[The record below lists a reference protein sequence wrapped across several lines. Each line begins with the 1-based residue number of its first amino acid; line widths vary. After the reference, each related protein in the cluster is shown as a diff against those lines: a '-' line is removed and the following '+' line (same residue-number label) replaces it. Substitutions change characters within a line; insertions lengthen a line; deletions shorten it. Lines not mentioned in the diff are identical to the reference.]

1 MSAVVLAT
9 SNNPLRAVTVESND
23 FDIGGGR
30 RLSGMQAAA
39 FLFAQGLRS
48 IQAAAD
54 YNQQGVSDRSRA
66 TVRPPNPPFPPN
78 TPPVTI
84 DQFAERIKEL
94 YGVDPLIEFSAGVGL
109 DGYSIADINRIV
121 DQINRE
127 FDFDLAPLDAQTIL
141 GAQSTVSDDARDAR
155 VSAVRV
161 LTRTEVEGAARDG
174 HLESGNVY
182 VDRHG
187 SFFLDGAKTS
197 PVEIS
202 LAIRSAAHDNI
213 SGELATL
220 LGKVAQRAQDS
231 SYAEEVKSSVD
242 DILDAN
248 PVEAP
253 STTQFERINSIM
265 NKLEDAV
272 TRLNAAK
279 GLRGSYPNDDSY
291 YGSGNITLRPLA
303 KVKTFID
310 MAAERLYWTARQSGS
325 AGTYGSWGSMWVA
338 YKVARP
344 GTDVSIWVEAMVGG
358 INRAWEAAS
367 SPPSDTVYTQANDAD
382 EAGSWGPEATMD
394 RESAKAVLN
403 WFFNN
408 DNMFN
413 RPVGDGA
420 KWNFDDDIKPDR
432 DTFNTRRDL
441 SPEDTWTQF
450 YAAKVAADPDALP
463 QFQIAELMEE
473 LRQADPSLMPSGWD
487 SGMSFS
493 DFKTWKTNTLNAQWS
508 AKAQAY
514 DDYQRGVTASS
525 EVLALSTGTTA
536 QQAAYKQLQA
546 VFEKAKADSGDSG
559 LIARLLQGA
568 GQSSGKVVGG
578 AAGDSATQ
586 VSFTRAQLQEIA
598 AALGSVRERSLK
610 DNEQDQI
617 RMQKLNGLLTQNIE
631 AMSALVKAFEQLT
644 QSLVQ
649 SLKR

>member
-1 MSAVVLAT
+1 MSAVVLAS

-23 FDIGGGR
+23 FDIDGGR

-66 TVRPPNPPFPPN
+66 TVRPPNPPFPAN
-78 TPPVTI
+78 TAPVTI

-231 SYAEEVKSSVD
+231 SYADEVKSSVD
-242 DILDAN
+242 EILEAN

-253 STTQFERINSIM
+253 TSTQFEKISSIM
-265 NKLEDAV
+265 TKLDDAIK
-272 TRLNAAK
+272 LAEACK
-279 GLRGSYPNDDSY
+279 
-291 YGSGNITLRPLA
+291 TLRTGGGARVDPNALGSANLTLKSLA
-303 KVKTFID
+303 GIKGFIEQAGD
-310 MAAERLYWTARQSGS
+310 NLYWTANGMGKSGT
-325 AGTYGSWGSMWVA
+325 AWANVGIQ
-338 YKVARP
+338 P
-344 GTDVSIWVEAMVGG
+344 GEIVNKQTDRLVGA
-358 INRAWEAAS
+358 INRAW
-367 SPPSDTVYTQANDAD
+367 TGNDANNAD
-382 EAGSWGPEATMD
+382 AVGASGYPGQLDFSLAQKVFEYYFTNDGKAGEWSSWDG
-394 RESAKAVLN
+394 KWGAVQDTDGFHTQLN
-403 WFFNN
+403 
-408 DNMFN
+408 
-413 RPVGDGA
+413 RG
-420 KWNFDDDIKPDR
+420 
-432 DTFNTRRDL
+432 L
-441 SPEDTWTQF
+441 EDTWTDF
-450 YAAKVAADPDALP
+450 SNWADADENYPAIK
-463 QFQIAELMEE
+463 IANLMEE
-473 LRQADPSLMPSGWD
+473 LRAADPTLMPSGWD
-487 SGMSFS
+487 SGMTLAN
-493 DFKTWKTNTLNAQWS
+493 FKTWKTDTLNTAWS

-514 DDYQRGVTASS
+514 DDYQRGVSASTV
-525 EVLALSTGTTA
+525 VLASSTGTTA

-546 VFEKAKADSGDSG
+546 AFEKVKSEAGESS
-559 LIARLLQGA
+559 LISRLLQGA
-568 GQSSGKVVGG
+568 GQSSGKVIGG
-578 AAGDSATQ
+578 AVGDSSTQ

-631 AMSALVKAFEQLT
+631 AMSALVKAFEQLS

>member
-1 MSAVVLAT
+1 MSAVVLAS

-23 FDIGGGR
+23 FDIDGGR

-66 TVRPPNPPFPPN
+66 TVRPPNPPFPAN
-78 TPPVTI
+78 TAPVTI

-127 FDFDLAPLDAQTIL
+127 FDFDLAPLDAQTIR
-141 GAQSTVSDDARDAR
+141 GTQSTVSDDARDAR

-174 HLESGNVY
+174 YLESGNVY

-231 SYAEEVKSSVD
+231 SYADQVKTSVD
-242 DILDAN
+242 EILDAS
-248 PVEAP
+248 PVVAP
-253 STTQFERINSIM
+253 TSTQFEKISSIM
-265 NKLEDAV
+265 NKLEDAI

-279 GLRGSYPNDDSY
+279 GLRVSVPNDSSY
-291 YGSGNITLRPLA
+291 YGSGNLTLRSLSY
-303 KVKTFID
+303 VKSFID
-310 MAAERLYWTARQSGS
+310 KAGSNVWGTACQAGS
-325 AGTYGSWGSMWVA
+325 AGTIGSWGSMWVDNGQDPP
-338 YKVARP
+338 VW
-344 GTDVSIWVEAMVGG
+344 DVPMWIEKIAGAV
-358 INRAWEAAS
+358 NRAWTGEGDNNS
-367 SPPSDTVYTQANDAD
+367 NHNGDYGSDAC
-382 EAGSWGPEATMD
+382 MD
-394 RESAKAVLN
+394 RSFTNEVLA
-403 WFFNN
+403 WYFGK
-408 DNMFN
+408 DDLLSL
-413 RPVGDGA
+413 PVGDGA
-420 KWNFDDDIKPDR
+420 EWHFNDSRRVDR
-432 DTFNTRRDL
+432 GTFGTRNGL
-441 SPEDTWTQF
+441 SAEDAWTTF
-450 YAAKVAADPDALP
+450 YADRVASDPDLFP
-463 QFQIAELMEE
+463 QIQIAQLMEE
-473 LRQADPSLMPSGWD
+473 LKQTDPTLMPSGWD
-487 SGMSFS
+487 SGMSFA
-493 DFKTWKTNTLNAQWS
+493 DFKTWKTDTLNAAWS

-514 DDYQRGVTASS
+514 DDYQRGVSASTD
-525 EVLALSTGTTA
+525 VLASSTGTTA
-536 QQAAYKQLQA
+536 QQAAYRQLQA
-546 VFEKAKADSGDSG
+546 AFEQVKAEAGESS
-559 LIARLLQGA
+559 LISRLLQGA
-568 GQSSGKVVGG
+568 GQSSGKVIGG
-578 AAGDSATQ
+578 AVGDSTTQ